1 MSNKVDVDH
10 LAKLAK
16 LEVSQ
21 EEKAKLADQLGAT
34 VDYIEVLEELDTE
47 KVKPSS
53 QVTGQSN
60 VFRKDKSEE
69 CLNQEEALANA
80 PKTSNGYFVVPK
92 IKWENQ

>member
-1 MSNKVDVDH
+1 MSNKVDVEH

-16 LEVSQ
+16 LEVNQ
-21 EEKAKLADQLGAT
+21 EEKEKLADQLEKT
-34 VDYIEVLEELDTE
+34 VDYIEILEELDT
-47 KVKPSS
+47 KRVKPSF

-60 VFRKDKSEE
+60 ISRKDEPEK

-92 IKWENQ
+92 IKWGD